1 VSANLDTA
9 GDAVVPAALTRLDEA
24 SRADHIFL
32 GASDRCAFLA
42 QYRSGSGSDSS
53 ESENGSCHQLI
64 RNFKCEP
71 SRARSDRRRGR
82 YKQQAI
88 VTLSSWLR
96 QAVPRRLAESCT
108 WVPIPPSQRAEDPE
122 FDDRLARTLQLAFEG
137 YDVDVRTLLCQTRS
151 TPRDHAGRVR
161 LSEQALFD
169 ILRID
174 EAELTRRAVRGR
186 VVLFDDVL
194 TSGKH
199 FKCCERRL
207 REVLP
212 DVPIAGVF
220 LMRRAPP
227 RDRRTLGR
235 AW

>member
-1 VSANLDTA
+1 MSASLDRA
-9 GDAVVPAALTRLDEA
+9 QRAAASAALIRLDEA

-32 GASDRCAFLA
+32 TALDRCAFLA
-42 QYRSGSGSDSS
+42 QYCSGSGG
-53 ESENGSCHQLI
+53 ESRDGSCHQLI

-82 YKQQAI
+82 YKEQAI
-88 VTLSSWLR
+88 ATLSAWLR
-96 QAVPRRLAESCT
+96 HAVPRRLAESCT

-122 FDDRLARTLQLAFEG
+122 FDDRLTRTLQLAFGG
-137 YDVDVRTLLCQTRS
+137 YDVDVRRVLCQTRS
-151 TPRDHAGRVR
+151 TPRDHVGRAR
-161 LSEQALFD
+161 LSEQTLFE

-174 EAELTRRAVRGR
+174 ESVLAQRAVRGR

-212 DVPIAGVF
+212 DTPIAGIF

-227 RDRRTLGR
+227 RDRRSLGR

>member
-1 VSANLDTA
+1 VSVNFDRAR
-9 GDAVVPAALTRLDEA
+9 DAVVPAALTRLDEA
-24 SRADHIFL
+24 SRADHIYL
-32 GASDRCAFLA
+32 SASDRCAYLA
-42 QYRSGSGSDSS
+42 QYCSGSADSG
-53 ESENGSCHQLI
+53 NGACHQLI

-71 SRARSDRRRGR
+71 SRARSDRRRAR
-82 YKQQAI
+82 YKQEAI
-88 VTLSSWLR
+88 ATLGAWLR
-96 QAVPRRLAESCT
+96 QAVPRRVAESCT
-108 WVPIPPSQRAEDPE
+108 WVPIPPSQRAGDPD

-137 YDVDVRTLLCQTRS
+137 YDVDVRSLLSQTSS
-151 TPRDHAGRVR
+151 TPRDHAGRAR
-161 LSEQALFD
+161 LSEQALFE
-169 ILRID
+169 ILRVD
-174 EAELTRRAVRGR
+174 EDQLMLRAVRGR

-207 REVLP
+207 KEVLP
-212 DVPIAGVF
+212 GTPIAGIF

>member
-1 VSANLDTA
+1 VNANLDRVR
-9 GDAVVPAALTRLDEA
+9 GAVSPAALIRLDEA
-24 SRADHIFL
+24 SRADHIYL
-32 GASDRCAFLA
+32 SASDRCAFLA
-42 QYRSGSGSDSS
+42 QYCSGSRRDSDSR
-53 ESENGSCHQLI
+53 NGWCRQLI

-71 SRARSDRRRGR
+71 SRALWDRRRGR
-82 YKQQAI
+82 YKQEAI
-88 VTLSSWLR
+88 ETLGAWLR

-108 WVPIPPSQRAEDPE
+108 WVPIPPSQRPDDPE
-122 FDDRLARTLQLAFEG
+122 FDDRLARTLLLAFEG
-137 YDVDVRTLLCQTRS
+137 YEIDVRSLLYQSRS
-151 TPRDHAGRVR
+151 TARDHARRAR
-161 LSEQALFD
+161 LSEQVLFE

-174 EAELTRRAVRGR
+174 EVQLLRRPVRGR

-212 DVPIAGVF
+212 DAPIAGIF
-220 LMRRAPP
+220 LMRRAPR

>member
-1 VSANLDTA
+1 MNANVDGLTGA
-9 GDAVVPAALTRLDEA
+9 TLPAALIRLDEA

-32 GASDRCAFLA
+32 TASDRCAFLA
-42 QYRSGSGSDSS
+42 QYCSGIGSGSDIR
-53 ESENGSCHQLI
+53 NRSCHQLI

-71 SRARSDRRRGR
+71 SLAVNDRRRR
-82 YKQQAI
+82 RCKEEAI
-88 VTLSSWLR
+88 TTLALWLR
-96 QAVPRRLAESCT
+96 HAVPRRLAESCT
-108 WVPIPPSQRAEDPE
+108 WIPIPPSQRVEDPE
-122 FDDRLARTLQLAFEG
+122 FDDRLAVTLHLAFDG
-137 YDVDVRTLLCQTRS
+137 YDVDVRSVLRQTRS
-151 TPRDHAGRVR
+151 TARDHAGRAR
-161 LSEQALFD
+161 LSEQALFE

-174 EAELTRRAVRGR
+174 EAQLAKRTVRGR

-207 REVLP
+207 KEVLP
-212 DVPIAGVF
+212 DTPIAGVF

-227 RDRRTLGR
+227 RDRRSLGR

>member
-1 VSANLDTA
+1 VSVNFDRAR
-9 GDAVVPAALTRLDEA
+9 DAVVPAALTRLDEA
-24 SRADHIFL
+24 SRADHIYL
-32 GASDRCAFLA
+32 SASDRCAYLA
-42 QYRSGSGSDSS
+42 QYCSGSADSG
-53 ESENGSCHQLI
+53 NGACHQLI

-71 SRARSDRRRGR
+71 SRARSDRRRAR
-82 YKQQAI
+82 YKQEAI
-88 VTLSSWLR
+88 ATLGAWLR
-96 QAVPRRLAESCT
+96 QAVPRRVAESCT
-108 WVPIPPSQRAEDPE
+108 WVPIPPSQRAGDPD

-137 YDVDVRTLLCQTRS
+137 YDVDVRSLLSQTSS
-151 TPRDHAGRVR
+151 TPRDHAGRAR
-161 LSEQALFD
+161 LSEQALLE
-169 ILRID
+169 ILRVD
-174 EAELTRRAVRGR
+174 EDQLMLRAVRGR

-207 REVLP
+207 KEVLP
-212 DVPIAGVF
+212 GTPIAGIF

>member
-1 VSANLDTA
+1 VSVNLDRA

-24 SRADHIFL
+24 SRADHIYL
-32 GASDRCAFLA
+32 GASDRCAYLA
-42 QYRSGSGSDSS
+42 QYCSGSGDSG
-53 ESENGSCHQLI
+53 NGACYQLI

-71 SRARSDRRRGR
+71 SRARSDRRRAH
-82 YKQQAI
+82 YKQKAI
-88 VTLSSWLR
+88 ATLGAWLR
-96 QAVPRRLAESCT
+96 QAVPRRLAESWT
-108 WVPIPPSQRAEDPE
+108 WVPIPPSQRAEDPD

-137 YDVDVRTLLCQTRS
+137 YDVDVRSLLSQTSS

-161 LSEQALFD
+161 LSEQALLQV
-169 ILRID
+169 LRID
-174 EAELTRRAVRGR
+174 EAKLLLRPVRGR

-212 DVPIAGVF
+212 DAPIAGIF
-220 LMRRAPP
+220 LMRRAPR

>member
-1 VSANLDTA
+1 MSANIDRY
-9 GDAVVPAALTRLDEA
+9 GGAVAPAALMRLDEA

-32 GASDRCAFLA
+32 TASDRCAFLA
-42 QYRSGSGSDSS
+42 QYCSGSGSGS
-53 ESENGSCHQLI
+53 EGRSASCHQLI
-64 RNFKCEP
+64 RNFKCDP

-82 YKQQAI
+82 YKREAI
-88 VTLSSWLR
+88 ATLSSWLR

-122 FDDRLARTLQLAFEG
+122 FDDRLARTLQLAFKG
-137 YDVDVRTLLCQTRS
+137 YDVDVRSLLCQTCS

-161 LSEQALFD
+161 LSEQALFE

-174 EAELTRRAVRGR
+174 EAELTRRQVRGR
-186 VVLFDDVL
+186 IVLFDDVL

-212 DVPIAGVF
+212 DRPIAGVF
-220 LMRRAPP
+220 LMRRAPS
-227 RDRRTLGR
+227 RDRRSLGR

>member
-1 VSANLDTA
+1 LSANLA
-9 GDAVVPAALTRLDEA
+9 RPEGVEAPAALMRLDEA

-32 GASDRCAFLA
+32 TASDRCAFLA
-42 QYRSGSGSDSS
+42 QYCSGSS
-53 ESENGSCHQLI
+53 EGRIGSCHQLI

-71 SRARSDRRRGR
+71 SRALSDRRRGH
-82 YKQQAI
+82 YKQEAI
-88 VTLSSWLR
+88 ATLSSWLR
-96 QAVPRRLAESCT
+96 QATPRRLVESCT

-122 FDDRLARTLQLAFEG
+122 FDDRLALTLQLAFEG
-137 YDVDVRTLLCQTRS
+137 YDTDVRSLLYQTRS

-161 LSEQALFD
+161 LPEQTLFD

-174 EAELTRRAVRGR
+174 EAELSQRAVRGR

-207 REVLP
+207 KEVLP
-212 DVPIAGVF
+212 DRPIAGVF

-227 RDRRTLGR
+227 RDRRSLGR

>member
-1 VSANLDTA
+1 MSVNFDRA

-24 SRADHIFL
+24 SRADHIYL
-32 GASDRCAFLA
+32 SASDRCAYLA
-42 QYRSGSGSDSS
+42 QYCSGSADSG
-53 ESENGSCHQLI
+53 NGACHQLI

-71 SRARSDRRRGR
+71 SRARSDRRRAR
-82 YKQQAI
+82 YKQEAI
-88 VTLSSWLR
+88 ATLGAWLR
-96 QAVPRRLAESCT
+96 QAVPRRVAESCT
-108 WVPIPPSQRAEDPE
+108 WVPIPPSQRAGDPD

-137 YDVDVRTLLCQTRS
+137 YDVDVRSLLSQTSS
-151 TPRDHAGRVR
+151 TPRDHAGRAR
-161 LSEQALFD
+161 LSEQALFE
-169 ILRID
+169 ILRVD
-174 EAELTRRAVRGR
+174 EDQLMLRAVRGR

-207 REVLP
+207 KEVLP
-212 DVPIAGVF
+212 GTPIAGIF

>member
-1 VSANLDTA
+1 MSVNFDRAR
-9 GDAVVPAALTRLDEA
+9 DAVVPAALTRLDEA
-24 SRADHIFL
+24 SRADHIYL
-32 GASDRCAFLA
+32 SASDRCAYLA
-42 QYRSGSGSDSS
+42 QYCSGSADSG
-53 ESENGSCHQLI
+53 NGACHQLI

-71 SRARSDRRRGR
+71 SRARSDRRRAR
-82 YKQQAI
+82 YKQEAI
-88 VTLSSWLR
+88 ATLGAWLR
-96 QAVPRRLAESCT
+96 QAVPRRVAESCT
-108 WVPIPPSQRAEDPE
+108 WVPIPPSQRAGDPD

-137 YDVDVRTLLCQTRS
+137 YDVDVRSLLSQTSS
-151 TPRDHAGRVR
+151 TPRDHAGRAR
-161 LSEQALFD
+161 LSEQALLE
-169 ILRID
+169 ILRVD
-174 EAELTRRAVRGR
+174 EDQLMLRAVRGR

-207 REVLP
+207 KEVLP
-212 DVPIAGVF
+212 GTPIAGIF

>member
-1 VSANLDTA
+1 MSVNFDRAR
-9 GDAVVPAALTRLDEA
+9 DAVVPAALTRLDEA
-24 SRADHIFL
+24 SRADHIYL
-32 GASDRCAFLA
+32 SASDRCAYLA
-42 QYRSGSGSDSS
+42 QYCSGSADSG
-53 ESENGSCHQLI
+53 NGACHQLI

-71 SRARSDRRRGR
+71 SRARSDRRRAR
-82 YKQQAI
+82 YKQEAI
-88 VTLSSWLR
+88 ATLGAWLR
-96 QAVPRRLAESCT
+96 QAVPRRVAESCT
-108 WVPIPPSQRAEDPE
+108 WVPIPPSQRAGDPD

-137 YDVDVRTLLCQTRS
+137 YDVDVRSLLSQTSS
-151 TPRDHAGRVR
+151 TPRDHAGRAR
-161 LSEQALFD
+161 LSEQALLE
-169 ILRID
+169 ILRVD
-174 EAELTRRAVRGR
+174 EDQLMLRPVRGR

-207 REVLP
+207 KEVLP
-212 DVPIAGVF
+212 GTPIAGIF

>member
-1 VSANLDTA
+1 VSAKLEGTGRA
-9 GDAVVPAALTRLDEA
+9 SLAAALTRLDEA
-24 SRADHIFL
+24 SRADHIYL
-32 GASDRCAFLA
+32 AASDRCAYLA
-42 QYRSGSGSDSS
+42 QYCTGRGRAGDGGDGS
-53 ESENGSCHQLI
+53 NLRLL
-64 RNFKCEP
+64 RNYKCEP
-71 SRARSDRRRGR
+71 SRARGDRRRSR

-88 VTLSSWLR
+88 ATLGAWLR
-96 QAVPRRLAESCT
+96 QSVPRRLAESCT
-108 WVPIPPSQRAEDPE
+108 WIPIPPSQRADDPE
-122 FDDRLARTLQLAFEG
+122 FDDRLARTLLLAFDG
-137 YDVDVRTLLCQTRS
+137 YDVDIRSLLYQTRS
-151 TPRDHAGRVR
+151 TPRDHTGHAR
-161 LSEQALFD
+161 LSERALFE

-174 EAELTRRAVRGR
+174 DAQLARGAVRGR

-207 REVLP
+207 KEVMP

-227 RDRRTLGR
+227 RNRRSLGR

>member
-1 VSANLDTA
+1 VSVNLERA

-24 SRADHIFL
+24 SRADHIYL
-32 GASDRCAFLA
+32 SASDRCAYLA
-42 QYRSGSGSDSS
+42 QYCSGSADSG
-53 ESENGSCHQLI
+53 NGACHQLI

-71 SRARSDRRRGR
+71 SRARSDRRRAR
-82 YKQQAI
+82 YKQEAI
-88 VTLSSWLR
+88 ATLGAWLR
-96 QAVPRRLAESCT
+96 QAVPRRVAESCT
-108 WVPIPPSQRAEDPE
+108 WVPIPPSQRAGDPD

-137 YDVDVRTLLCQTRS
+137 YDVDVRSLLSQTSS
-151 TPRDHAGRVR
+151 TPRDHAGRAR
-161 LSEQALFD
+161 LSEQALLE
-169 ILRID
+169 ILRVD
-174 EAELTRRAVRGR
+174 EDQLMLRPVRGR

-207 REVLP
+207 KEVLP
-212 DVPIAGVF
+212 GTPIAGIF

>member
-1 VSANLDTA
+1 VSANLHSA
-9 GDAVVPAALTRLDEA
+9 GGAVVPTVLTRLDEA

-32 GASDRCAFLA
+32 TASDRCAFLA
-42 QYRSGSGSDSS
+42 QYCSGSDDRH
-53 ESENGSCHQLI
+53 GLCHQLI

-71 SRARSDRRRGR
+71 SRARGDRCRGR
-82 YKQQAI
+82 YKQAAI
-88 VTLSSWLR
+88 ATLSSWLR
-96 QAVPRRLAESCT
+96 HAVPRRLAESCT
-108 WVPIPPSQRAEDPE
+108 WVPIPPSQRAEDPD
-122 FDDRLARTLQLAFEG
+122 FDDRLGRTLQLAFEG
-137 YDVDVRTLLCQTRS
+137 YDTDVRSLLYQMRS
-151 TPRDHAGRVR
+151 TARDHAGRAR
-161 LSEQALFD
+161 LSEQALFG
-169 ILRID
+169 ILRVD
-174 EAELTRRAVRGR
+174 EAQLAQRPVRGR

-207 REVLP
+207 RQALP
-212 DVPIAGVF
+212 DTPIAGVF

>member
-1 VSANLDTA
+1 VSVNLERA

-24 SRADHIFL
+24 SRADHIYL
-32 GASDRCAFLA
+32 SASDRCAYLA
-42 QYRSGSGSDSS
+42 QYCSAGGESG
-53 ESENGSCHQLI
+53 NGACHQLL
-64 RNFKCEP
+64 RNFKCDP
-71 SRARSDRRRGR
+71 SRARSDLRRAR
-82 YKQQAI
+82 YKQEAI
-88 VTLSSWLR
+88 ATLGAWLR
-96 QAVPRRLAESCT
+96 HAVPRRLAESCT
-108 WVPIPPSQRAEDPE
+108 WVPIPPSQRAGDPD
-122 FDDRLARTLQLAFEG
+122 FDDRLARTLQVAFGG
-137 YDVDVRTLLCQTRS
+137 YEIDVRSLVCQTCS

-161 LSEQALFD
+161 LSEQALLQ

-174 EAELTRRAVRGR
+174 EVQLAQRPVRGR

-207 REVLP
+207 RDVLP
-212 DVPIAGVF
+212 HALIAGVF

-227 RDRRTLGR
+227 RERRTLGR

>member
-1 VSANLDTA
+1 VSANLDSA

-24 SRADHIFL
+24 SRADHIYL
-32 GASDRCAFLA
+32 CASDRCAFLA
-42 QYRSGSGSDSS
+42 QYCSGSGGDSG
-53 ESENGSCHQLI
+53 NGSCHQLI

-71 SRARSDRRRGR
+71 ARARSDPRRGR
-82 YKQQAI
+82 YKQRAI
-88 VTLSSWLR
+88 ATLSSWLR
-96 QAVPRRLAESCT
+96 HAVPRRVAESCT
-108 WVPIPPSQRAEDPE
+108 WVPIPPSQQAEDPD
-122 FDDRLARTLQLAFEG
+122 FDDRLVHTLQLAFEG
-137 YDVDVRTLLCQTRS
+137 YDVDVRRLLYQTRS
-151 TPRDHAGRVR
+151 TPRDHTGRAR

-169 ILRID
+169 ILRVDKDQLMLQAI
-174 EAELTRRAVRGR
+174 RAR

-207 REVLP
+207 REILP
-212 DVPIAGVF
+212 DAPLAGLF

-227 RDRRTLGR
+227 RERRTLGR

>member
-1 VSANLDTA
+1 VSVNLDRA
-9 GDAVVPAALTRLDEA
+9 EDAVVPAALTRLDEA
-24 SRADHIFL
+24 SRADHIYL
-32 GASDRCAFLA
+32 SASDRCAYLA
-42 QYRSGSGSDSS
+42 QYCSGSSG
-53 ESENGSCHQLI
+53 NRACHQLI
-64 RNFKCEP
+64 RHFKCEP
-71 SRARSDRRRGR
+71 SRARSDRRRAR
-82 YKQQAI
+82 YKQEAI
-88 VTLSSWLR
+88 ATLGAWLR

-108 WVPIPPSQRAEDPE
+108 WVPIPPSQRAEDPD
-122 FDDRLARTLQLAFEG
+122 FDDRLARTLQLAFDG
-137 YDVDVRTLLCQTRS
+137 YDVDVRSLLSQTSS

-161 LSEQALFD
+161 LSEQALLQV
-169 ILRID
+169 LRID
-174 EAELTRRAVRGR
+174 EAKLLLRRVRGR